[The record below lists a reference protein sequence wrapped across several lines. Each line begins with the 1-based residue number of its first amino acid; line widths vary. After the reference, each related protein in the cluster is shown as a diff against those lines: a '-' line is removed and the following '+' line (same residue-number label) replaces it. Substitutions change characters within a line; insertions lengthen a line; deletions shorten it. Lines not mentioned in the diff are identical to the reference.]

1 MINTISSIE
10 EQREDFLLSLTHDL
24 KNPTIAQINSLK
36 FLLDGHLGEI
46 PNKQK
51 EVLDLLLHSC
61 LYTKSLLS
69 TFVSTYKE
77 NDGEIVFN
85 YEKTSLLDITKES
98 IAEIY
103 YLAENKNNKINF
115 YSHRANILIDLDRI
129 QIKRVIMN
137 LLSNAIKYAFNNTD
151 INIFVYRKDNNLHF
165 EFRNE
170 SPYISKEDQKHLYNK
185 FVSFAKNY
193 KKIGTGIGLYSAK
206 KIISAHKGEMYVI
219 SKENNTNIFGFYIP
233 IS

>member
-1 MINTISSIE
+1 
-10 EQREDFLLSLTHDL
+10 
-24 KNPTIAQINSLK
+24 
-36 FLLDGHLGEI
+36 
-46 PNKQK
+46 
-51 EVLDLLLHSC
+51 
-61 LYTKSLLS
+61 
-69 TFVSTYKE
+69 
-77 NDGEIVFN
+77 
-85 YEKTSLLDITKES
+85 
-98 IAEIY
+98 
-103 YLAENKNNKINF
+103 
-115 YSHRANILIDLDRI
+115 
-129 QIKRVIMN
+129 MN

-206 KIISAHKGEMYVI
+206 KIVSAHKGNMYVI
-219 SKENNTNIFGFYIP
+219 SKENDTNIFGFYIP